1 MEFYFE
7 AIAKSKNSGLF
18 LYIRVSFYK
27 KTADSAHCD
36 VIYKAP
42 KLKSIS
48 HCDVTYE
55 IKIEERR

>member
-27 KTADSAHCD
+27 KTADSAHSD
-36 VIYKAP
+36 VIYKTP
-42 KLKSIS
+42 NFKSIS
-48 HCDVTYE
+48 HYDVIYE
-55 IKIEERR
+55 IETAEKR